1 MKKFQAFGTFMKG
14 LGKIIKIALAIAFWP
29 LTLAYIAFKAMGSL
43 IGKLFG
49 GGGGDDKS
57 KEAGASAGAEAQ
69 DFISRPGKPME
80 KFSPKDTIV
89 GVQDPGALG
98 GGGGADMS
106 VTNEKLQEMINEIIA
121 LRTSMDTG
129 QKKLTKKVGDIGV
142 AG

>member
-1 MKKFQAFGTFMKG
+1 M
-14 LGKIIKIALAIAFWP
+14 
-29 LTLAYIAFKAMGSL
+29 
-43 IGKLFG
+43 
-49 GGGGDDKS
+49 
-57 KEAGASAGAEAQ
+57 
-69 DFISRPGKPME
+69 
-80 KFSPKDTIV
+80 
-89 GVQDPGALG
+89 